1 MLLAIIFAQNYAYM
15 SKGIILLVTLLLVG
29 FLSSCKSH
37 ERCPAY
43 SKVNTVENVD
53 KA

>member
-1 MLLAIIFAQNYAYM
+1 MKMKKLALIFLGLFIAA
-15 SKGIILLVTLLLVG
+15 V

-43 SKVNTVENVD
+43 SKTSIQPQEEQG
-53 KA
+53 